1 MRSLTTLA
9 LAGIALG
16 AVAGAAQADTPRQ
29 VPGTATTLTHDVDV
43 PDIDLDDIELLN
55 LLGG

>member
-1 MRSLTTLA
+1 MRSLTA
-9 LAGIALG
+9 LAAGVALG
-16 AVAGAAQADTPRQ
+16 AVAGAAQADTPRHA
-29 VPGTATTLTHDVDV
+29 PGTATTLTHDVDV